1 MPIKCLLRVESKTSQ
16 KTIELIIC
24 DNNYNDLLNTL
35 RILRFETVWFHKNV
49 EYQWQRLFFP
59 KFSFNKV
66 IYNEVASVLH

>member
-24 DNNYNDLLNTL
+24 DNNYNDLLNTQ

-49 EYQWQRLFFP
+49 DYQ
-59 KFSFNKV
+59 
-66 IYNEVASVLH
+66 